1 MSVRVL
7 CSNPQQLVN
16 EIKAAIRAG
25 NVQTWELDA
34 DGDFTHTPEQWKNK
48 AWFRPVIESDRVVF
62 KIMGRKSTR
71 MKTGEYAAYHGH
83 FIEMLLN
90 HFDGRFSTA
99 TATAQATDGDQVGG
113 GT

>member
-25 NVQTWELDA
+25 KVVTWELDS

-48 AWFRPVIESDRVVF
+48 AWFHAVLESDKVIFR
-62 KIMGRKSTR
+62 ILGRKSHR
-71 MKTGEYAAYHGH
+71 MTTGEYAAYHGH

-90 HFDGRFSTA
+90 HFDGKFSTA
-99 TATAQATDGDQVGG
+99 AATAQASDGDALGG
-113 GT
+113 P

>member
-7 CSNPQQLVN
+7 CSNPQQLLN

-25 NVQTWELDA
+25 KVHTWELDS

-48 AWFRPVIESDRVVF
+48 AWFHPIIESDRVTF
-62 KIMGRKSTR
+62 RILGRKTQR
-71 MKTGEYAAYHGH
+71 MTTGEYAAYHGH

-90 HFDGRFSTA
+90 HFDRMFSTA
-99 TATAQATDGDQVGG
+99 AATAQGSDGDALGG
-113 GT
+113 P